1 MTTAHRPT
9 WAPAKG
15 HEEQGG
21 NRLFFN
27 SSYRSARDQPGQTKM
42 KFR

>member
-9 WAPAKG
+9 WAPAMG

-21 NRLFFN
+21 MRIFAP
-27 SSYRSARDQPGQTKM
+27 STAKSAKDQAGQTKL